1 MRHLFI
7 ASVLCACAGT
17 PSPPDAGTDA
27 GIGIDTDAGAR
38 CEGVPARITEYRCVE
53 LGAAGSA
60 RCEPTLAA
68 AVAAHFT
75 GNCDAGPGIL
85 GHLSL
90 GECPTLESVRWVYGF
105 PGDTYECFYE
115 RDGGAAVG
123 GINFSDRGVII
134 AGQVGGCSTLA
145 PPACRDG
152 G

>member
-1 MRHLFI
+1 MRL
-7 ASVLCACAGT
+7 ATVLLLSACAGT
-17 PSPPDAGTDA
+17 PPAPDAGTDA
-27 GIGIDTDAGAR
+27 GLDAGPLCR
-38 CEGVPARITEYRCVE
+38 GVPARLTEYLCVE
-53 LGAAGSA
+53 PGGAGAP

-115 RDGGAAVG
+115 RDGGPSVG
-123 GINFSDRGVII
+123 GINFSDHGVIV
-134 AGQVGGCSTLA
+134 AGQVGDCSTIT
-145 PPACRDG
+145 PSTCRDG